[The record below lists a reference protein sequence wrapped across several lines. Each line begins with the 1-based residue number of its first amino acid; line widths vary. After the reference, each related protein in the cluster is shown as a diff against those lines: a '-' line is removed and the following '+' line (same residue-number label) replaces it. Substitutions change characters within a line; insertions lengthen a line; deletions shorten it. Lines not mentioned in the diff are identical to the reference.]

1 MRMKRY
7 MILYRRKNGKQ
18 NNLERA
24 ERWFCLFLCVGI
36 MKYLFRETSEMF
48 GMSRYY
54 NVGGQNIDSVL
65 LRYEEKTMKESIEM
79 KLEEH
84 GKKVIEKDSLSMDDI
99 NFLIYLLNRIEMK
112 ENAAAAKAE
121 KEASDRVWRE
131 KMSNMIDMAVG
142 GK

>member
-1 MRMKRY
+1 
-7 MILYRRKNGKQ
+7 MILS
-18 NNLERA
+18 
-24 ERWFCLFLCVGI
+24 FCVI
-36 MKYLFRETSEMF
+36 REE
-48 GMSRYY
+48 
-54 NVGGQNIDSVL
+54 
-65 LRYEEKTMKESIEM
+65 TMKDLIEK

-84 GKKVIEKDSLSMDDI
+84 GKSVIEKDSLSMDDI

-112 ENAAAAKAE
+112 ENAEAAKAE

>member
-1 MRMKRY
+1 
-7 MILYRRKNGKQ
+7 
-18 NNLERA
+18 
-24 ERWFCLFLCVGI
+24 

-65 LRYEEKTMKESIEM
+65 LRYEEETMKESIEK

-84 GKKVIEKDSLSMDDI
+84 GKSVIEKDSLSMDDI

-112 ENAAAAKAE
+112 ENAVLAKAE
-121 KEASDRVWRE
+121 KEASDRAWRE